1 MTDLDGARRLLGM
14 ARKDLQALRGMTDS
28 ATFAD
33 EIFGFHAQQS
43 VEKGLKAWLAV
54 RGVEYPKTH
63 DLRALLALLSE
74 DGVDVEDL
82 WDLVEYNLFAV
93 QFRYEAFELFE
104 EALDREAVIQRVA
117 ALTQRV
123 EAVLAEAAGGLN

>member
-1 MTDLDGARRLLGM
+1 MIDLDGARRLLGM
-14 ARKDLQALRGMTDS
+14 ARKDLQALQGMTDS

-43 VEKGLKAWLAV
+43 MEKSLKAWLAV

-63 DLRALLALLSE
+63 DLRALLALLTE
-74 DGVDVEDL
+74 HGIDVQDL

-93 QFRYEAFELFE
+93 QFRYEAFDLFE
-104 EALDREAVIQRVA
+104 EVLDREAVIRRVV
-117 ALTQRV
+117 ALVQRV
-123 EAVLAEAAGGLN
+123 ERVVGEAEGLE